1 MEYKFPIVTMKKFII
16 LLYAFCFA
24 IPGFAQNQIDI
35 ERVITDLDWKD
46 CNESDV
52 ILAFKDNVVKRE
64 KEETWDGG
72 EVSSFILKN
81 VKIGDCIADANIIV
95 NKYSRKLIKIGGM
108 TLRDYD
114 WSKGVDEISNELER
128 YFSSFWGKEHTK
140 VIDYDTDLEDVDIV
154 YTDIKCEWPKTYQND
169 KSSKG
174 SFIIMQRAKVIV
186 ICIEPK

>member
-1 MEYKFPIVTMKKFII
+1 MAYKCPNVTMKKYII
-16 LLYAFCFA
+16 LFYAFCYT
-24 IPGFAQNQIDI
+24 ISVIAQNPIDF
-35 ERVITDLDWKD
+35 ERIVTDLDWKD

-52 ILAFKDNVVKRE
+52 ILTFKDNVVKRE

-81 VKIGDCIADANIIV
+81 VKIGDCITDANIIV
-95 NKYSRKLIKIGGM
+95 NKYNRKLIKIGGM
-108 TLRDYD
+108 MLRNYD
-114 WSKGVDEISNELER
+114 WSKGVDEISKELEE

-140 VIDYDTDLEDVDIV
+140 AIDYDTDFEDEDIV
-154 YTDIKCEWPKTYQND
+154 YTNIKCEWSETYHND

-174 SFIIMQRAKVIV
+174 SFFIRQRAKTIV

>member
-1 MEYKFPIVTMKKFII
+1 MKKYII
-16 LLYAFCFA
+16 LFYALCFA
-24 IPGFAQNQIDI
+24 VSVIAQNPIDF
-35 ERVITDLDWKD
+35 ERIVTDLDWKD

-81 VKIGDCIADANIIV
+81 VKIGDCVADANIIV
-95 NKYSRKLIKIGGM
+95 NKYGRKLKKIGGM
-108 TLRDYD
+108 ILRDYD
-114 WSKGVDEISNELER
+114 WSKGVDEISKELEE

-140 VIDYDTDLEDVDIV
+140 VIDYDADFEDEDIV
-154 YTDIKCEWPKTYQND
+154 YANIKCEWSETYHND

-174 SFIIMQRAKVIV
+174 SFLISQRTKLIV
-186 ICIEPK
+186 ISVESK